1 MVARVAIVRGEDRY
15 RNVLSALRLIE
26 GDVRLG
32 DRIVV
37 KPNLVSITNQ
47 LAATH
52 ADALRAVL
60 QFIRERSDRDIVIA
74 EGSASSDTVKG
85 FERYGYRELAA
96 RFGARLVDLNRDRS
110 VEVGLVDRDARLMKV
125 RIARTI
131 AESDCRISLAPM
143 KTHDTVVVTLS
154 LKNLVMGSLIREHRD
169 MGPALER
176 LLHGL
181 GHWIRPRDPLFPSA
195 FTWVV
200 RKVIRSD
207 KMMIHQTY
215 AAANYN
221 LYLLARAIPAHL
233 AVLDGFVAMEGAGP
247 THGSPVEL
255 RLAMASTDFVACD
268 CTAARIMGV
277 DPWAVG
283 YLSHAVTGGLGQGD
297 AERIEVLGERV
308 EACLRP
314 FRLHPGHSRQLGWR
328 TGRQFAPE
336 TSGGMRGAPAP
347 RGG

>member
-1 MVARVAIVRGEDRY
+1 MARVAIVRGEDRY
-15 RNVLSALRLIE
+15 QNVLSALRLIE
-26 GDVRLG
+26 ADIRLG
-32 DRIVV
+32 ERIVV

-60 QFIRERSDRDIVIA
+60 QFIRERSDRHIVIA
-74 EGSASSDTVKG
+74 EGSASSDTMKG
-85 FERYGYRELAA
+85 FERYGYRELAK
-96 RFGARLVDLNRDRS
+96 RFGARLVDLNRDRPVD
-110 VEVGLVDRDARLMKV
+110 VELVDRDAQSMKLRV
-125 RIARTI
+125 ARTI

-169 MGPALER
+169 VGPALER
-176 LLHGL
+176 LLHDL

-221 LYLLARAIPAHL
+221 LYLLARAVPVHL

-255 RLAMASTDFVACD
+255 RLAMASSDFVACD
-268 CTAARIMGV
+268 CTAARVMGF
-277 DPWAVG
+277 DPREVG
-283 YLSHAVTGGLGQGD
+283 YLHHAVAGGLGEGD
-297 AERIEVLGERV
+297 VGRIEILGERLD
-308 EACLRP
+308 ECLRP
-314 FRLHPGHSRQLGWR
+314 FRPHPGYSRQLGWR
-328 TGRQFAPE
+328 TGRRFEPE
-336 TSGGMRGAPAP
+336 RTWGMPGASAP
-347 RGG
+347 RRG